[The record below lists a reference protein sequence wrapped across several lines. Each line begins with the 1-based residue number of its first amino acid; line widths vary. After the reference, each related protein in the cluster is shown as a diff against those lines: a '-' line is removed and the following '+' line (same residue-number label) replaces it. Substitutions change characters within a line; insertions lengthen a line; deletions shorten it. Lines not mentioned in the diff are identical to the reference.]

1 MTDKQRIYLN
11 QLLDC
16 LDMKNQ
22 EQRKRFVL
30 QRASI
35 YHFREIDDIPSF
47 TAGQIIQSLEY
58 VVNGDKK

>member
-11 QLLDC
+11 QLLDQ

-35 YHFREIDDIPSF
+35 YHFNQIDDIPNF